1 MVTPFWL
8 DDPTVLFRRDDIK
21 QVWPTTKMTSNEK
34 LNAMTRL
41 VVVLT
46 ILGYILSQT
55 LKILITG
62 IVTLVAIIV
71 LRYAQHRN
79 SDQHRAV
86 GKEGFLNP
94 ELYPLD
100 PGAFMLPKPSN
111 PAMNVLLTQIADEP
125 NRKPAA
131 PAYNSDIADKMNKA
145 TQAFVASNFDAPKK
159 EIDDKLFKD
168 LGDSYNFDQSMRT
181 WYATPSTQVPNDQH
195 AFAEY
200 CYGNMISCKEGDSL
214 ACSRSMPPHW
224 INGTN

>member
-8 DDPTVLFRRDDIK
+8 DDPTILFRRDDIT
-21 QVWPTTKMTSNEK
+21 QVWPKASMTSNEK

-46 ILGYILSQT
+46 ILGYLLSQT
-55 LKILITG
+55 LKILVTG
-62 IVTLVAIIV
+62 IVTLIAIIV
-71 LRYAQHRN
+71 LRYAQRRSGDKH
-79 SDQHRAV
+79 HAV

-94 ELYPLD
+94 GLYPLD
-100 PGAFMLPKPSN
+100 PGAFMPPEPSN
-111 PAMNVLLTQIADEP
+111 PAMNLLLTQISEEP
-125 NRKPAA
+125 KRKPAA
-131 PAYNSDIADKMNKA
+131 PAYNPEIADKMNKA
-145 TQAFVASNFDAPKK
+145 TQAFVASNFDAPKR

-168 LGDSYNFDQSMRT
+168 LGDSYTFDQSMRT
-181 WYATPSTQVPNDQH
+181 WYATPNTQVPNDQH

-200 CYGNMISCKEGDSL
+200 CYGNMISCKEGNSL